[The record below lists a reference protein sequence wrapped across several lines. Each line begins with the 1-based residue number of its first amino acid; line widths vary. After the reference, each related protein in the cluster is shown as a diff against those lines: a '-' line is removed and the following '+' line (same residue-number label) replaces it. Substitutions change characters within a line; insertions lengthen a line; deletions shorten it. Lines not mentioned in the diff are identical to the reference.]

1 MVSQQAD
8 PNPGCRKYSVRS
20 LGKAAT
26 YERAREKLKLS
37 ENLSDLNLTENENT
51 EKATGV
57 LKRKRVST
65 QCFQF
70 DSDSEEYSDVLQKQI
85 LKSLT
90 AKSHTKSS
98 IAKKGALSTSI
109 LLPPPPQIVH
119 RQLPVSNDS
128 NSQDISFQIVPSKKT
143 LLKKTSSYSF
153 SSSPL
158 PERPSQLREQSSF
171 STPTSSSD
179 HNIVAK
185 SDSTMSLLKEII
197 KCRQE
202 IKINQENHSVILNS
216 LLRNHNINCQTT
228 QLPDEIT
235 LLLPLQGLG
244 AVEEFEVKLR
254 DPDIF
259 KAM

>member
-179 HNIVAK
+179 HNIEAIKRNVLTSKTNVRDVEIGLSNWLTGSRDRDGNRAK
-185 SDSTMSLLKEII
+185 RAKASKNKRFRQDVSPDVSGNEESII
-197 KCRQE
+197 E
-202 IKINQENHSVILNS
+202 
-216 LLRNHNINCQTT
+216 
-228 QLPDEIT
+228 
-235 LLLPLQGLG
+235 
-244 AVEEFEVKLR
+244 
-254 DPDIF
+254 
-259 KAM
+259 